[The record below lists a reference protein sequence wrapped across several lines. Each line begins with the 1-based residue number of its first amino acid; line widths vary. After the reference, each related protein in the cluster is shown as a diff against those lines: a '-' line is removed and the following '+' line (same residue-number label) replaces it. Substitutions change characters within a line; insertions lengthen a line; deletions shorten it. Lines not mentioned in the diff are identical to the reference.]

1 MQCQEVDIFA
11 PSIVVADAR
20 MHVAAQAV
28 LVEEDVLA
36 LEGLGAVVSV
46 DSRRGDNIIR
56 EYNAGTQIRLQ
67 RALKDVQQLLPT
79 IAVGLAILSAAGLSP
94 ALPTYQRR
102 ATCSAS

>member
-1 MQCQEVDIFA
+1 MQGASWWQV
-11 PSIVVADAR
+11 R
-20 MHVAAQAV
+20 LHVAAQAV

-67 RALKDVQQLLPT
+67 RALRDLQQLLPK

-94 ALPTYQRR
+94 AFPMYQRR
-102 ATCSAS
+102 ATCNAI